1 MNQHKQI
8 HFEVSERKVLLR
20 LFDVIVVLLFLHFL
34 GDFLDFNYFTISP
47 QNFYW
52 TLVLSFY
59 ILFFGTVFEMYNL
72 QVASNQFQITKSIV
86 LTTSLTVL
94 VYLLTPILTPV
105 LPENRLQIVLFYL
118 AILFS
123 LLLWRMVYVKFLA
136 STRFIKSVILVCD
149 KAELGELVKG
159 IQNVDPHYRIVGFV
173 NLESSPTKGVAFQY
187 IKSIEL
193 DEIDSFLEVNF
204 ISEIVIAS
212 QKTESIT
219 VDLYNKL
226 ISLLE
231 KGFMI
236 REYTQVYESITHRIP
251 VQYVEKDFYKYF
263 PFSRSNQNKLYISV
277 VRFLEIVM
285 ALSGL
290 GVGLLLLPFVL
301 IGNILANKGPLFY
314 TQERV
319 GKNGQVFKIFK
330 LRSMVVNA
338 EVNGAV
344 FATVGDN
351 RVTAFGK
358 FLRKSRLDEV
368 PQFINVLKG
377 DMAVI
382 GPRPERPVF
391 VKEIAAMMPFYE
403 TRHVVKPG
411 LTGWAQVNYS
421 YGETLQDSLIKLQ
434 YDLYYIKHRSLFLD
448 LNITVK
454 TISTV
459 LFYRG
464 Q

>member
-59 ILFFGTVFEMYNL
+59 LFFFGTVFEMYNL
-72 QVASNQFQITKSIV
+72 QVASNQFQVTKSIV
-86 LTTSLTVL
+86 LTTSMTVL

-105 LPENRLQIVLFYL
+105 LPENRLQIVLFYF

-123 LLLWRMVYVKFLA
+123 LMLWRLIYVKFLA
-136 STRFIKSVILVCD
+136 STRFIKSAVLVCD
-149 KAELGELVKG
+149 KAELAELVKG
-159 IQNVDPHYRIVGFV
+159 IQNVDPHYRVVGFI
-173 NLESSPTKGVAFQY
+173 NLEINSTKGVAYQH

-193 DEIDSFLEVNF
+193 DEIDLFLETNF

-277 VRFLEIVM
+277 VRFLEIVV

-301 IGNILANKGPLFY
+301 IGNMLANRGPLFY

-338 EVNGAV
+338 EANGAV
-344 FATVGDN
+344 FATAGDN

-358 FLRKSRLDEV
+358 FLRKSRFDEV

>member
-1 MNQHKQI
+1 MSQHKQI

-20 LFDVIVVLLFLHFL
+20 LFDVIVVLLFLHFF
-34 GDFLDFNYFTISP
+34 GGFFEFHYFTISSE
-47 QNFYW
+47 NFYW
-52 TLVLSFY
+52 TIILSFY

-72 QVASNQFQITKSIV
+72 QVASNQYQILRSIV
-86 LTTSLTVL
+86 LTSSLTVL

-105 LPENRLQIVLFYL
+105 LPENRLQIVMFYF

-123 LLLWRMVYVKFLA
+123 LFCWRMIYVKFLA
-136 STRFIKSVILVCD
+136 STRFVKSVILVCD
-149 KAELGELVKG
+149 KAELAELVKG
-159 IQNVDPHYRIVGFV
+159 IQNVDPHYKIVGYV
-173 NLESSPTKGVAFQY
+173 NLEVNQTKGVAYKQ

-193 DEIDSFLEVNF
+193 NQIDYFLETNF
-204 ISEIVIAS
+204 VSEIVIAS

-226 ISLLE
+226 INLLE

-236 REYTQVYESITHRIP
+236 REYTQVYENITHRIP

-263 PFSRSNQNKLYISV
+263 PFSRSNHNKLYISV
-277 VRFLEIVM
+277 VRFLEI
-285 ALSGL
+285 LISLLGL
-290 GVGLLLLPFVL
+290 GVGVLILPFILVGNM
-301 IGNILANKGPLFY
+301 IGNRGPLFY

-319 GKNGQVFKIFK
+319 GKNGQVFKIYK
-330 LRSMVVNA
+330 LRSMIVNA
-338 EVNGAV
+338 ESDGAV
-344 FATVGDN
+344 FATVGDS
-351 RVTAFGK
+351 RVTMFGK

-391 VKEIAAMMPFYE
+391 VKEIAAIMPFYE